1 MSEEDLEVGRQLGGL
16 AKAGFD
22 VRRLKEIARKRRKK
36 VSEVLAEAISL
47 YEMVYLMENVDPKCL
62 AAGLQIAEHLM
73 LYSTRILS
81 EASKIYS
88 SEMVQHVLQSYA
100 AAVSQSHQPPPQQQT
115 QQSEAPALNP
125 LATVITTLA
134 TSLMN
139 AITPLLANISKL
151 STQPTQSFMPQPEKP
166 SDVKVVE

>member
-100 AAVSQSHQPPPQQQT
+100 AAVSQSHQPPPQTQT
-115 QQSEAPALNP
+115 QQAEAPTLNP
-125 LATVITTLA
+125 LTSLVMTLT

-139 AITPLLANISKL
+139 ALTPLIASISKL
-151 STQPTQSFMPQPEKP
+151 GTQTTQPLTSQPEK
-166 SDVKVVE
+166 SLDVKVVE

>member
-22 VRRLKEIARKRRKK
+22 VKRLKEIARRRRKK
-36 VSEVLAEAISL
+36 VSEILAEAIDL

-62 AAGLQIAEHLM
+62 ASGLQLAEHLM

-81 EASKIYS
+81 ETSKIYS

-100 AAVSQSHQPPPQQQT
+100 VAMSQSSQQQ
-115 QQSEAPALNP
+115 QQSQTQALNP
-125 LATVITTLA
+125 LGNMIMSLM
-134 TSLMN
+134 TSLLN
-139 AITPLLANISKL
+139 ILTPLL
-151 STQPTQSFMPQPEKP
+151 STVSRLGMPQTTQMLASHPEKL
-166 SDVKVVE
+166 DVKVVE